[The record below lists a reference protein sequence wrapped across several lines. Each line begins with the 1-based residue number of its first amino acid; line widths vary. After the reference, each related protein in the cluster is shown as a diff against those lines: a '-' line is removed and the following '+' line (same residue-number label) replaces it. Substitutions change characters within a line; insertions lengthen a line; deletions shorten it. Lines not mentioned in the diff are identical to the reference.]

1 MRSLAFSLISLLG
14 LSQAAASSSAAEAP
28 GGPGGP
34 PGAFFRGP
42 FGGLSQLTAADL
54 EAIAG
59 RLGALGNE
67 LGDSEEPLDVAF
79 VQRALQLLGGLLGRP
94 EAQQLLA
101 AAPSSNPQQALRLLL
116 QSELSQPEDE
126 EALLAILLYF
136 FSLRRVLED
145 NSFLRE
151 QVSQLIQDNAQQLL
165 QGNDFSKVLAAI
177 AASNVFQ
184 DLREEVEEVMQ
195 RTTGYAPAA
204 ETNNDMS

>member
-1 MRSLAFSLISLLG
+1 G
-14 LSQAAASSSAAEAP
+14 EAP
-28 GGPGGP
+28 GGP
-34 PGAFFRGP
+34 PGSFFRGP

-59 RLGALGNE
+59 RLGALGSE

-101 AAPSSNPQQALRLLL
+101 AAPGSSSSSSSSSNPQQALRLLL

-136 FSLRRVLED
+136 FSLRKVLED
-145 NSFLRE
+145 NPFLRE

-177 AASNVFQ
+177 AASSIFQ